1 MLLTTTTT
9 YLITPHPL
17 TWKARLYVA
26 KSVLKHALVS
36 LIESSSTSV
45 SRARMSCIIRPSEGI
60 SDGSALFSS
69 LARTWPGAE
78 GGEGWAASY
87 LSSTWHLTSVRRDV
101 MWRPPPLPLPRH
113 PRLGSDRHVRTKSC
127 RLWQNLDT
135 ISSLK
140 GMSCLTWLMYGYS
153 T

>member
-26 KSVLKHALVS
+26 KSLLKHALVS

-60 SDGSALFSS
+60 SDGSVFFSS
-69 LARTWPGAE
+69 LARTCQ
-78 GGEGWAASY
+78 GERGQAGRLPTY
-87 LSSTWHLTSVRRDV
+87 HLLGIYVAWRDV
-101 MWRPPPLPLPRH
+101 AWRGDPSPPLG
-113 PRLGSDRHVRTKSC
+113 LGSDSHARTKSC
-127 RLWQNLDT
+127 RPWQNLET
-135 ISSLK
+135 TSSLK
-140 GMSCLTWLMYGYS
+140 GMSCLT
-153 T
+153 

>member
-26 KSVLKHALVS
+26 KSLLKHALVS

-60 SDGSALFSS
+60 SEGSALFSS
-69 LARTWPGAE
+69 LA
-78 GGEGWAASY
+78 
-87 LSSTWHLTSVRRDV
+87 
-101 MWRPPPLPLPRH
+101 
-113 PRLGSDRHVRTKSC
+113 RTKSC